1 MATKKTTAKRTTTK
15 KQTKSEYGIKEKDT
29 PKPKPKKM
37 KPIPTPNRIRMLMTL
52 GNQDMTYITGH
63 SYKVGKD
70 VSPETAKSWLNS
82 GAAEEDRSE
91 EPPETK

>member
-1 MATKKTTAKRTTTK
+1 MVTKKTAKKTTAK
-15 KQTKSEYGIKEKDT
+15 KSGVKYGIKEKDVPKVE
-29 PKPKPKKM
+29 PKPKPM
-37 KPIPTPNRIRMLMTL
+37 PTPNRIRMLMTV

-70 VSPETAKSWLNS
+70 VEPETAKSWLRS
-82 GAAEEDRSE
+82 EVAEEDRST

>member
-15 KQTKSEYGIKEKDT
+15 KQTRSEYGIKEKDT
-29 PKPKPKKM
+29 PKPKPKKV
-37 KPIPTPNRIRMLMTL
+37 KPIPTPNRIRMLMSL
-52 GNQDMTYITGH
+52 ANQDMAYTSGKT
-63 SYKVGKD
+63 YKVGRD
-70 VSPETAKSWLNS
+70 VSPETAKSWLRS